1 MDVDG
6 DAPAQKEDFALR
18 CELHGH
24 QEDVRCFGVVTIL
37 DICAQG
43 EGRVISLRRAIHASL
58 RAQRV
63 QRSAVRV
70 YALRAHIPCD
80 LTPNPTKQQVRG
92 VAACDVGLLTG
103 SRDRTVKVWAPE
115 GAHCFTAVRTL
126 TGNTGFVGPVAYAP
140 PGLMPNAPNG
150 AVISGAW
157 SYFVFV

>member
-1 MDVDG
+1 MHQQHKRRSLHYVASCMG
-6 DAPAQKEDFALR
+6 TRKTCVVF
-18 CELHGH
+18 ELS
-24 QEDVRCFGVVTIL
+24 RYL
-37 DICAQG
+37 ICTQGGG
-43 EGRVISLRRAIHASL
+43 EGGRSFRAIHASL

-63 QRSAVRV
+63 QRSAVHVCFARSHTS
-70 YALRAHIPCD
+70 RAISH
-80 LTPNPTKQQVRG
+80 PTKQQVRG

-126 TGNTGFVGPVAYAP
+126 TGNAGFVGPVAYAP

-157 SYFVFV
+157 S